1 MADLADDV
9 EGDGGGAEKGAR
21 EDKVEADV
29 GAGVNA
35 FAVNAEG
42 DEFGNV
48 PYYSGHYLVGVS
60 SCAMLLPSSWY
71 DMGPED

>member
-1 MADLADDV
+1 MADVV
-9 EGDGGGAEKGAR
+9 EGDGGGAEKGPR

-48 PYYSGHYLVGVS
+48 PYYSGYYLVGVS
-60 SCAMLLPSSWY
+60 HAQCCSRHL
-71 DMGPED
+71 GTI